1 MSKSTARWAGYSTCY
16 FQKRKMHETGKTG
29 LLTDS
34 YYKSHAASRV
44 VVVYITKTSLRG
56 VAQLWGWRS
65 RQNHPFSRRL
75 AIRPM
80 KFTLSPLWYSYI
92 KYSLIVN
99 LLHRYCILHINFLS
113 PTLHVAILWYHYV
126 CRQVHTLYDVYAH
139 VLGPTHVLIWR
150 FQSNVR
156 RHGIYG

>member
-1 MSKSTARWAGYSTCY
+1 MYAYYIDEQEYCKGGRGIALATSKNEEI
-16 FQKRKMHETGKTG
+16 HETGKTG

-80 KFTLSPLWYSYI
+80 KFTLSPL
-92 KYSLIVN
+92 
-99 LLHRYCILHINFLS
+99 
-113 PTLHVAILWYHYV
+113 
-126 CRQVHTLYDVYAH
+126 
-139 VLGPTHVLIWR
+139 
-150 FQSNVR
+150 
-156 RHGIYG
+156 